1 MKNNNNSSSGIGFT
15 SILFI
20 VFLVLKLCKVITWS
34 WWLVTLPLWG
44 GLVLL
49 IIIFVI
55 AAILSVTL
63 ERRLRSK
70 TSKSLDRFRKKL
82 KETDGR

>member
-1 MKNNNNSSSGIGFT
+1 MANNNNSSSGMGFM

-63 ERRLRSK
+63 ERRLRNK

>member
-1 MKNNNNSSSGIGFT
+1 MANNNNSSSGIGFT

-49 IIIFVI
+49 MIIFVI

>member
-1 MKNNNNSSSGIGFT
+1 MANNNNSSSGMGFM

-49 IIIFVI
+49 MIIFVI

>member
-1 MKNNNNSSSGIGFT
+1 MANNNNSSSGMGFM

-49 IIIFVI
+49 MIIFVI

-63 ERRLRSK
+63 ERRLRSEA
-70 TSKSLDRFRKKL
+70 SKSLDRFRKKL

>member
-1 MKNNNNSSSGIGFT
+1 MANNNNSSSGIGFML
-15 SILFI
+15 ILFI

-49 IIIFVI
+49 MIIFVI

-70 TSKSLDRFRKKL
+70 TSKSLDRLRKKL

>member
-1 MKNNNNSSSGIGFT
+1 MASNNNSSSIGFM

>member
-1 MKNNNNSSSGIGFT
+1 MANNNNSSSGMGFM

-34 WWLVTLPLWG
+34 WWLVTLPLCG

-63 ERRLRSK
+63 ERRLRNK

>member
-1 MKNNNNSSSGIGFT
+1 MANNNNSSSGVGFM

-49 IIIFVI
+49 MIIFVI

>member
-1 MKNNNNSSSGIGFT
+1 MANNNNSSSMGFM
-15 SILFI
+15 SILFV

-70 TSKSLDRFRKKL
+70 TSKSLDRFRRKL

>member
-1 MKNNNNSSSGIGFT
+1 MANNNNSSSGMGFM

>member
-1 MKNNNNSSSGIGFT
+1 MANNNNSSSGIGFM

-70 TSKSLDRFRKKL
+70 TSKSLDRLRKKL

>member
-1 MKNNNNSSSGIGFT
+1 MANNNNSSSGIGFM
-15 SILFI
+15 SILFV

-70 TSKSLDRFRKKL
+70 TSKSLDRLRKKL